1 MLLKLKGLNLQ
12 GLNSFYSRKTYASMK
27 KLLLLFVLFL
37 GLMSTGAQA
46 QGKLFLG
53 LDLGFNSYDAGY
65 DGPNEGHEASQ
76 FNLGP
81 SLGYWL
87 NDNSA
92 IVVGIN
98 YSSFDNKTSDSKT
111 TGFGIGAEFRYGWH
125 FGDNV
130 FVYLA
135 PGIGFSSNKTETGG
149 NDAKWTQ
156 LDLGISPGVSFMLA
170 DKWSINAY
178 FGGLGYSSQ
187 KPDGGDAANSFG
199 LNLDMSNIGFG
210 LWYHF

>member
-1 MLLKLKGLNLQ
+1 MLLKLNRLNLQ

-27 KLLLLFVLFL
+27 KQLLLFVLFL

-46 QGKLFLG
+46 QGKMFLG
-53 LDLGFNSYDAGY
+53 LDLGFNSNDAGY
-65 DGPNEGHEASQ
+65 NGNHEVSQ

-98 YSSFDNKTSDSKT
+98 FSSHDNKTDDIKD

-130 FVYLA
+130 YVYLA
-135 PGIGFSSNKTETGG
+135 PGIGFNSYKTDDSGTET
-149 NDAKWTQ
+149 KWTQ
-156 LDLGISPGVSFMLA
+156 LDIGISPGVSYMLA

-187 KPDGGDAANSFG
+187 KPDGGDAVNAFG
-199 LNLDMSNIGFG
+199 LSLDMSSLGFG